1 MQEKESESKGNA
13 LRVNENTVGS
23 SKQKT
28 KKSKSEDKGQDEGKN
43 KSNALE
49 VNENTK

>member
-1 MQEKESESKGNA
+1 MQEKENESDGNA

-23 SKQKT
+23 SKEKT
-28 KKSKSEDKGQDEGKN
+28 KKSQSDDKGKDEGKN
-43 KSNALE
+43 KSNALQ